1 MRANGNGQPDV
12 CAYNLIRTFRGEV
25 PYSRV
30 KGIDARNIDRPA
42 NLVRAAIEE
51 DAEWVIDTYEPRV
64 DASGAVSSVLDAIH
78 GDFAL
83 AETVTE
89 VST

>member
-1 MRANGNGQPDV
+1 MRASGNGQPDV

-25 PYSRV
+25 PYSRT

-64 DASGAVSSVLDAIH
+64 DASGAVLSVLDAVH

-83 AETVTE
+83 VETVTE